1 LVHEK
6 GNYTIMPIKSYQMSF
21 QGEVLDR
28 GFWLYVWE
36 IVSGKNRYFYVG
48 RTGDSSS
55 AHAASPFN
63 RIGQHLDFREN
74 AKGNSLA
81 KRLKEVGVNPR
92 TSNFR
97 MLALGPFFPE
107 QVTFDKHKPFRDQMA
122 TYEYELANY
131 LKIHGCNVLGSHH
144 IGSTVNNEILGD
156 VKAQVMR
163 FVTG

>member
-1 LVHEK
+1 
-6 GNYTIMPIKSYQMSF
+6 MPIKSYQMSF
-21 QGEVLDR
+21 QGEVLER
-28 GFWLYVWE
+28 GFWLYIWE
-36 IVSGKNRYFYVG
+36 VVSGNNKYFYVG

-81 KRLKEVGVNPR
+81 KRLKDVGVNPR

-107 QVTFDKHKPFRDQMA
+107 QATFYEHKPFRDQMA
-122 TYEYELANY
+122 TYEYELAHY
-131 LKIHGCNVLGSHH
+131 LKTKGYNVLGSHH
-144 IGSTVNNEILGD
+144 VGSTVDDEILGD
-156 VKAQVMR
+156 IKAQVKR
-163 FVTG
+163 FIFG

>member
-1 LVHEK
+1 MLF
-6 GNYTIMPIKSYQMSF
+6 KSYQMSF
-21 QGEVLDR
+21 QGEVLVR
-28 GFWLYVWE
+28 GFWLYIWE
-36 IVSGKNRYFYVG
+36 IVHGSNRYFYVG

-74 AKGNSLA
+74 ANGNSLA

-107 QVTFDKHKPFRDQMA
+107 QRTFDKHKPFRDQMA
-122 TYEYELANY
+122 TFEFELANY
-131 LKIHGCNVLGSHH
+131 LKTKGCNVLGSHH
-144 IGSTVNNEILGD
+144 IGTAVDNEILSD
-156 VKAQVMR
+156 VKSQVLNFISR
-163 FVTG
+163 

>member
-1 LVHEK
+1 MS
-6 GNYTIMPIKSYQMSF
+6 IQSYQMTF
-21 QGEVLDR
+21 QGEVLAR

-36 IVSGKNRYFYVG
+36 IVSGSNRYFYVG

-81 KRLKEVGVNPR
+81 KRLNEVGINPR

-97 MLALGPFFPE
+97 MLALGPFSPE
-107 QVTFDKHKPFRDQMA
+107 QVTFDEHKPFRDQMA
-122 TYEYELANY
+122 TYEHELANY
-131 LKIHGCNVLGSHH
+131 LKTEGYNVLGSHH
-144 IGSTVNNEILGD
+144 LGTTVDNEILGD
-156 VKAQVMR
+156 VKSRVLD
-163 FVTG
+163 FISGP

>member
-1 LVHEK
+1 M
-6 GNYTIMPIKSYQMSF
+6 TF
-21 QGEVLDR
+21 QGEVLVR

-36 IVSGKNRYFYVG
+36 IVSGNNRYFYVG

-81 KRLKEVGVNPR
+81 KRLNEVGINPR
-92 TSNFR
+92 TCNFR

-107 QVTFDKHKPFRDQMA
+107 QVTFDEHKPLRDQMA
-122 TYEYELANY
+122 TYEHALADY
-131 LKIHGCNVLGSHH
+131 LKTEGYNVLGSHH
-144 IGSTVNNEILGD
+144 IGTAVDDEILSD

>member
-1 LVHEK
+1 
-6 GNYTIMPIKSYQMSF
+6 MPIKFYQMSF
-21 QGEVLDR
+21 QGEVLER

-36 IVSGKNRYFYVG
+36 IVSDSNKYFYVG

-81 KRLKEVGVNPR
+81 KRLKQAGVNPR

-107 QVTFDKHKPFRDQMA
+107 QATFDKHKHLRDQMA
-122 TYEYELANY
+122 TFEFELANY
-131 LKIHGCNVLGSHH
+131 LKTEGCNVLGSHH
-144 IGSTVNNEILGD
+144 IGSTVDNGILGD
-156 VKAQVMR
+156 VKLQVLD
-163 FVTG
+163 FISGP